1 MRRQMAEENKKT
13 EETEKEEVKKEKTG
27 EGAEKKK
34 KDSSKKECAKLKEE
48 IDKQKDAYMRLAA
61 EYDNYRKRTQKE
73 KEEIYTDAI
82 ADALKQILPVVDNLE
97 RALKFTDGDKV
108 VEGVRMTYD
117 KFEKVLADMGVEEIE
132 CKTFDPN
139 FHNAVMHVEDEAYG
153 DSEIVECFEK
163 GYKKGDKVIRYA
175 MVKVAN

>member
-1 MRRQMAEENKKT
+1 MAEENKKT

-27 EGAEKKK
+27 ESAEKKK
-34 KDSSKKECAKLKEE
+34 KDTSKKECAKLKEE

-97 RALKFTDGDKV
+97 RALKFTDGGKV

-139 FHNAVMHVEDEAYG
+139 FHNAVMHIEDEAYG
-153 DSEIVECFEK
+153 ESEIVECFEK